1 MLGDKKAQGRGDE
14 LGYSFKCSGTNSK
27 SVVIVRG
34 ENKNDTKAD
43 KAVSKE
49 EFLLL
54 MCLFVC
60 LLSQCNG
67 EAGGRP
73 LGGNPSPSPVIPVCE
88 LGYTKHLSSCF
99 KSGINQKI
107 PRLVGEEKD
116 LSWYLGQTFPV
127 LP

>member
-1 MLGDKKAQGRGDE
+1 MYFLDHAGDRKVKGRGGE

-60 LLSQCNG
+60 CLNAMERQAGGTWVETPPPPQSSQCVSLATQNTSHPALNLEKIRRFQG
-67 EAGGRP
+67 LWVKKRI
-73 LGGNPSPSPVIPVCE
+73 S
-88 LGYTKHLSSCF
+88 H
-99 KSGINQKI
+99 GI
-107 PRLVGEEKD
+107 
-116 LSWYLGQTFPV
+116 
-127 LP
+127 